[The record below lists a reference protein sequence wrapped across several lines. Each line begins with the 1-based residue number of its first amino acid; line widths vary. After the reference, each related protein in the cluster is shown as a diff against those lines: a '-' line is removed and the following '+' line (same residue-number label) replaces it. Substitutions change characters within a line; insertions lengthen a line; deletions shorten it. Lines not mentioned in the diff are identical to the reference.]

1 MILFFK
7 IFLTIILFRTLNI
20 YRLSKLVEFFHLS
33 QDPFKMKD
41 LKDLSL
47 QEKIGQLFII
57 RVKGLELTD
66 ETKKMIREDKI
77 GNFVIFAN
85 NYQNITQ
92 ISKLIDDIY
101 QEVISST
108 GIMPFIA
115 IDQEGGNTVRIK
127 DKSTYY
133 PGPMTISATELSNAK
148 EIGHMMG
155 KHLISL
161 GININFAP
169 LLDINNNPENP
180 VINTRSFS
188 DQIDIVN
195 KYGLEMIK
203 AMQEEGIIA
212 SGKHFPGHG
221 DTEVDSHLGL
231 PILNFDK
238 KRIYSMEL
246 KPFKEAINFGVKN
259 IMTAH
264 IIFKEIDKEN
274 PATISKEIMTGILR
288 KELNYN
294 GLITSDSMDMK
305 AISNGITTPV
315 GVVKGL
321 KAGID
326 IVCVLKKKSIYDS
339 LDKVKQAINDDFF
352 TMEEIDEKVKRI
364 LKHKKELYSE
374 MKYKYF
380 KNKKKLEI
388 FKDNKYEKKI
398 QNIVDSSLTFV
409 NGKKLIIKGKT
420 VVYWCQQLPY
430 HNAEDIKSEDLSALF
445 KKEIPIIDTLE
456 YMQNVYS
463 QELIDKSQDYETV
476 IFLSFNAFHYPNQV
490 IMINNLNKI
499 CNNFFVISMR
509 NPYDYLKLDKNINYY
524 TLYESTPNSKRT
536 IIKFLKGEIEAKGKL
551 PIILNHI

>member
-339 LDKVKQAINDDFF
+339 LEKVKQAINDDLL
-352 TMEEIDEKVKRI
+352 TIEEIDEKVKRI
-364 LKHKKELYSE
+364 LKHKNELYSE